1 MKKSILISLAFL
13 TAAAMAAEKKSA
25 APKQQSTPAPAQT
38 KTAAA
43 KSTAPSVPVKP
54 VVPEKKQPFEL
65 WMTAQNNA
73 HTAIKAKQYAEAL
86 AYFDEAAKA
95 ANKGNWKNYSL
106 YEKVD
111 LLVQL
116 KRYDEAL
123 AQLALPV
130 SRDRNTPYHIARTDL
145 MRGEIY
151 LLKEQLDEAESFFK
165 RALEAGQNN
174 WVSADAAIALGNI
187 CFMRKNTAG
196 AVNNFRFVLD
206 NPQFLPGARIKAL
219 LAEVA
224 MLRKQENNA
233 AALALLDKY
242 AAMEQVPVERVLDM
256 CFARSEILIAM
267 KDLKGARAALEE
279 GMKLAHKP
287 APYQASLFSRIADIL
302 YRQKNYRDAQ
312 NMVRRAKAVRGHEW
326 GYDIVLHRT
335 LDTIVAQENRERA
348 IRERKAR
355 LERERKARLDRERK
369 AKAER
374 ERKAKLEQERKAK
387 LEKER
392 KAKLEQERKAVKSAE
407 TKSK

>member
-25 APKQQSTPAPAQT
+25 APKQQSKPAPAQV
-38 KTAAA
+38 KPAAPA
-43 KSTAPSVPVKP
+43 KSNAPSVPVKP

-65 WMTAQNNA
+65 WMEAQNKA
-73 HTAIKAKQYAEAL
+73 HTAIKARQYEEAL
-86 AYFDEAAKA
+86 AFFDAAAKE
-95 ANKGNWKNYSL
+95 ANKGYWKNYSL

-111 LLVQL
+111 LLIYL

-123 AQLALPV
+123 AQLAAPV

-145 MRGEIY
+145 MRGEIC
-151 LLKEQLDEAESFFK
+151 LKKEQLDEAENFFK

-174 WVSADAAIALGNI
+174 WVSSDAAIALGNI
-187 CFMRKNTAG
+187 RFQRKDAAG
-196 AVNNFRFVLD
+196 AVNYFRSVLD
-206 NPQFLPGARIKAL
+206 NTQYLPGVRIKAL

-233 AALALLDKY
+233 AALALIDKY
-242 AAMEQVPVERVLDM
+242 SAMEQVPVERVLDM
-256 CFARSEILIAM
+256 CFARSEIQIAM
-267 KDLKGARAALEE
+267 NDLKGARATIEE
-279 GMKLAHKP
+279 GMKQVQKP
-287 APYQASLFSRIADIL
+287 APYQASLFSRMADIL

-312 NMVRRAKAVRGHEW
+312 NLIRRAKAVRGHEW

-335 LDTIVAQENRERA
+335 LDTIIARENRERA

-369 AKAER
+369 AKLERDRKAKLER

-387 LEKER
+387 
-392 KAKLEQERKAVKSAE
+392 KSAE
-407 TKSK
+407 KNNK

>member
-25 APKQQSTPAPAQT
+25 APKQQSKPAPAQV
-38 KTAAA
+38 KPAEPA
-43 KSTAPSVPVKP
+43 KSNAPSVPVKP

-65 WMTAQNNA
+65 WMEAQNKA
-73 HTAIKAKQYAEAL
+73 HTAIKARQYEEAL
-86 AYFDEAAKA
+86 AFFDAAAKE
-95 ANKGNWKNYSL
+95 ANKGYWKNYSL

-111 LLVQL
+111 LLIYL

-123 AQLALPV
+123 AQLAAPV

-145 MRGEIY
+145 MRGEIC
-151 LLKEQLDEAESFFK
+151 LKKEQLDEAENFFK

-174 WVSADAAIALGNI
+174 WVSSDAAIALGNI
-187 CFMRKNTAG
+187 RFQRKDAAG
-196 AVNNFRFVLD
+196 AVNYFRSVLD
-206 NPQFLPGARIKAL
+206 NTQYLPGVRIKAL

-233 AALALLDKY
+233 AALALIDKY
-242 AAMEQVPVERVLDM
+242 SAMEQVPVERVLDM
-256 CFARSEILIAM
+256 CFARSEIQIAM
-267 KDLKGARAALEE
+267 NDLKGARATIAE
-279 GMKLAHKP
+279 GMKQVQKP
-287 APYQASLFSRIADIL
+287 APYQASLFSRMADIL

-312 NMVRRAKAVRGHEW
+312 NLIRRAKAVRGHEW

-335 LDTIVAQENRERA
+335 LDTIIARENRERA

-369 AKAER
+369 AKLERDRKAKLER

-387 LEKER
+387 
-392 KAKLEQERKAVKSAE
+392 KSAE
-407 TKSK
+407 KNNK